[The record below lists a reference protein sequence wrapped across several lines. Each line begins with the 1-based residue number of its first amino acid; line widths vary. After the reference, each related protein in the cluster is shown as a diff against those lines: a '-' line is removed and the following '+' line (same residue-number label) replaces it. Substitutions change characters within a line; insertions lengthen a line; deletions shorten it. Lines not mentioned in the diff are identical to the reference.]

1 MNQLQLYEPHR
12 LKYSQNNLLK
22 IDLNVNHG
30 ITFESSQKYTSY
42 LSNQLQNDKSNL
54 LILGTVEPF
63 ENPLKIFVEFAP
75 YERQIAFFSAQIV
88 EHQKLINTFY
98 LSL

>member
-30 ITFESSQKYTSY
+30 IMFESSQKYTSY
-42 LSNQLQNDKSNL
+42 LSNLLQNDKSNL
-54 LILGTVEPF
+54 LIPGTVELF
-63 ENPLKIFVEFAP
+63 GNLLKIFGEFVP
-75 YERQIAFFSAQIV
+75 YEQ
-88 EHQKLINTFY
+88 
-98 LSL
+98 